1 MGREL
6 LTIMRSR
13 ITYLITFIFALF
25 GPAYAVQAQDSVKT
39 LLLDDCIRIG
49 LDQST
54 QILLSKDSVQITG
67 AALLGSYGNFLPNLA
82 FNSNYGFSSGKNLLT
97 ATTPTL
103 VKSTGSQM
111 NYQLTSTVNL
121 FNGMAD
127 YSALKAATLSKS
139 ASQFNLQRSE
149 QQIAFDITQTFLQV
163 ILDRKIV
170 QFGTQNLEASTKR
183 ESQLQELT
191 NVGRNALSDL
201 YQQQAE
207 TSSDK
212 LFLIQAQQKLKNDI
226 ILLLR
231 KIKISETDKYSIG
244 DIPIDTLPLGPEYQ
258 NVQDLVV
265 KALQQRPDIKS
276 SELSLKIADWQI
288 KGYKSGYLPKL
299 NFEGGMVSNGGYLN
313 QLYINGNEALGP
325 QEPVGKALFGQV
337 YGELALNL
345 SWNIFDRLYTKTNVS
360 IARIYQHR
368 ATLVHDDLTV
378 QISADIKETYNDY
391 LSALQQIDA
400 SRHGLFAAQQAF
412 EVVQGKYNVGQAT
425 FVELSNA
432 QIVLLQAE
440 VSKAQSD
447 IGLMLHKKIID
458 FYIGK

>member
-1 MGREL
+1 MKN
-6 LTIMRSR
+6 RSA
-13 ITYLITFIFALF
+13 YLVLVFFLSCFQPDALC
-25 GPAYAVQAQDSVKT
+25 AQDSAKI

-54 QILLSKDSVQITG
+54 QILLSKDSLQITG
-67 AALLGSYGNFLPNLA
+67 AALLGTYGNFLPNLA
-82 FNSNYGFSSGKNLLT
+82 FNSNYGYSSGKNLLT
-97 ATTPTL
+97 ATVPTL
-103 VKSTGSQM
+103 VNSTGSQM
-111 NYQLTSTVNL
+111 NYQLTSTINI
-121 FNGMAD
+121 FNGLAD

-149 QQIAFDITQTFLQV
+149 QQIAFDITQSFLQI
-163 ILDRKIV
+163 ILDRRIV
-170 QFGTQNLEASTKR
+170 QFGTDNLEASTKR
-183 ESQLQELT
+183 EAQLQELT
-191 NVGRNALSDL
+191 AVGRNALSDY

-212 LFLIQAQQKLKNDI
+212 LFLIQAQQKLKNDV

-231 KIKISETDKYSIG
+231 KIKITETDKYSIG
-244 DIPIDTLPLGPEYQ
+244 DIPVDTLPLGSDYQ
-258 NVQDLVV
+258 NVQDLIA
-265 KALQQRPDIKS
+265 KALQQRPDVKS
-276 SELSLKIADWQI
+276 SELSLKIADWEI

-313 QLYINGNEALGP
+313 QLYINGSDAMIP

-360 IARIYQHR
+360 IAKIYQHR
-368 ATLVHDDLTV
+368 ATVYHDDLTV
-378 QISADIKETYNDY
+378 QISADIKEAYNDY
-391 LSALQQIDA
+391 LAALQQIET

-412 EVVQGKYNVGQAT
+412 DVVQGKYNVGQAT

-432 QIVLLQAE
+432 QVVLLQAE
-440 VSKAQSD
+440 VSKAQADVSM
-447 IGLMLHKKIID
+447 MLQKKIID

>member
-1 MGREL
+1 MKYRL
-6 LTIMRSR
+6 A
-13 ITYLITFIFALF
+13 YLIFGVFIVSSFTKPLR
-25 GPAYAVQAQDSVKT
+25 AQDTAKV
-39 LLLDDCIRIG
+39 LLLEDCIHIG

-54 QILLSKDSVQITG
+54 QILLSKDSLQITG
-67 AALLGSYGNFLPNLA
+67 AALLGTYGNFLPNLA

-103 VKSTGSQM
+103 VNSTGSQM
-111 NYQLTSTVNL
+111 NYQLTSTINI
-121 FNGMAD
+121 FNGLAD

-139 ASQFNLQRSE
+139 ASQFNLQRSQ
-149 QQIAFDITQTFLQV
+149 QQIAFDITQSFLQI

-170 QFGTQNLEASTKR
+170 QFGTENLAASTKR
-183 ESQLQELT
+183 ENQLQELT
-191 NVGRNALSDL
+191 NVGRNAMSDL

-207 TSSDK
+207 SSSDK

-231 KIKISETDKYSIG
+231 KIKISETDKYAIG
-244 DIPIDTLPLGPEYQ
+244 EIAPDTLPLGPEYQ
-258 NVQDLVV
+258 NVQDLVA

-313 QLYINGNEALGP
+313 QLYVNGNPALGP

-360 IARIYQHR
+360 IAKIYQHR
-368 ATLVHDDLTV
+368 ATLFHDDLTV
-378 QISADIKETYNDY
+378 QISADIKEAYNDY
-391 LSALQQIDA
+391 LAAVQQIET

-412 EVVQGKYNVGQAT
+412 EVVQGKYGVGQAT

-440 VSKAQSD
+440 ISKAQAD
-447 IGLMLHKKIID
+447 ISLMLQKKIID
-458 FYIGK
+458 FYIGN